1 MVLQMKMFK
10 SRKKPFIAI
19 VNEYLDNTTI
29 HGFKYIVNNKVN
41 FLEKIIWTLV
51 IIAMCVTGIHLVINA
66 FNDWDE
72 KPVLTKIDSIT
83 YPLVNER
90 FPSVTVCTNQ
100 IKRNINEWKY
110 VEVALQMID
119 DECFDECFREKGQ

>member
-1 MVLQMKMFK
+1 MIIQMKKFK
-10 SRKKPFIAI
+10 SNRKPFKAI
-19 VNEYLDNTTI
+19 VYEYLDNTTI
-29 HGFKYIVNNKVN
+29 HGFKYIINYKIS
-41 FLEKIIWTLV
+41 FLEKIIWSLV

-100 IKRNINEWKY
+100 IKRNINEWRY
-110 VEVALQMID
+110 VEVASQMI
-119 DECFDECFREKGQ
+119 EEECFREKGQ

>member
-19 VNEYLDNTTI
+19 VYEYLDNTTI

-41 FLEKIIWTLV
+41 FLEKIIWSLV
-51 IIAMCVTGIHLVINA
+51 IIAMCVTGIHLVIKA
-66 FNDWDE
+66 FNYWDE
-72 KPVLTKIDSIT
+72 KPVLTTIDSIT
-83 YPLVNER
+83 YPLAKER

-110 VEVALQMID
+110 VEVALQMI
-119 DECFDECFREKGQ
+119 EDECFREKGQ